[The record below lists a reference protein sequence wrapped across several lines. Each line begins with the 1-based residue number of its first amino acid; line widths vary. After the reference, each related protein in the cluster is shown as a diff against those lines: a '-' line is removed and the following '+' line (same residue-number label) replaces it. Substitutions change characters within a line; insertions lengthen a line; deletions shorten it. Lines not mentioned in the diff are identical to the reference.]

1 MGLLGV
7 KMGKVASR
15 QLQTTRRRVAVMSVS
30 RSQLETRTRP
40 ATAPCLCR
48 GVCVL
53 GGGMVVR

>member
-1 MGLLGV
+1 M

-40 ATAPCLCR
+40 ATAPYVGV
-48 GVCVL
+48 GVCVVWVL
-53 GGGMVVR
+53 GRGDGG